1 MLLNNNSNL
10 QKYVNYSGVPKG
22 CDALLLAELVEQ
34 EHSKSA
40 ETVLV
45 ITGDDTDMLSTA
57 EAISFFGPKITVL
70 TLSAWDCLPYDRVP
84 PRHDIMAQRL
94 ATLSYLAN
102 SSLLNPT
109 VVVTTAGA
117 VLQKI
122 PNKEVIAQN
131 HFLAKTG
138 DTIDTEYLNNYLVS
152 NGYLRTETVREPS
165 EYSVRGGI
173 IDIFP
178 PGIENP
184 LRLDLFGDVLEYIRS
199 FDALTQRTISELK
212 TLKLTPAN
220 EIIISDGSWEMFRNG
235 YREVFGPVKN
245 NDHLFEA
252 INSKIRHPGMEHWG
266 PLFYE
271 SMSSIFDYV
280 SGSVVLGLQ
289 AEEAL
294 AARQDLITEYYNARL
309 LYKSSKEDVKSP
321 ENDFVYNP
329 LPPDFLYISDDN
341 WKSKLSKRETI
352 RLKSFQTPDSNQ
364 GTLAIG
370 GKSVDNFSEA
380 RKRQDIN
387 LLDAFAKRIQNNIE
401 SGDRVVISAYSKGSR
416 DRMVQLLHDHG
427 ISDAICVDTWFE
439 ACKSKIKQIPIF
451 VLGLE
456 TGFSVESLTIYSEK
470 DILGDRLVRKARRT
484 RRAENFIKEIGSLSK
499 GDYVVHVEHG
509 IGRFGGLETLKI
521 GGAPHDCLRLLY
533 ANDDK
538 LFLPVENLE
547 LLSRFGSQEAV
558 AQVDRLGGASWQ
570 ARRAKIKGKIKEI
583 ATELLRIAAE
593 RELKTGI
600 KLNPPQYYQEFC
612 SRFSFTETEDQA
624 RAINETNVSLSSGRP
639 MDRLICGDVGFGKTE
654 VALRAAFI
662 ASLNGFQVA
671 VVVPTT
677 LLARQHFKTFF
688 QRFEGFPVNIRQLS
702 RLISKQESNEVK
714 AGLAD
719 GTIDIVIG
727 THTLLGKS
735 IEFKDL
741 ALLIIDEEQHFGVT
755 QKEQLKKLRSDVHV
769 LTLSATPIPRTL
781 QLALTGVRELSL
793 IATPPIDRLS
803 VRTFVLPYDP
813 VSIREAIL
821 REHFRGGQTF
831 YVCPRIDDIPI
842 VFEKLEKLVPEIKV
856 IIAHGQM
863 APTVLEDV
871 MSSFYDGNYE
881 VLLCTNIIESG
892 LDLPSANTIII
903 HRADMFGLS
912 QLYQLRGRVGR
923 AKVRAYAYLTL
934 PSNRTLTEA
943 ARKRLDVMQTLDTLG
958 AGFSLASHDL
968 DIRGAGNLLGEEQ
981 TGHIREVGVE
991 LYQQML
997 EEAVAAER
1005 DNTTDDNKSED
1016 WTPVI
1021 TLGTPILIPDSYVSD
1036 LGLRLSLYRRIAT
1049 LVEPTD
1055 IDGFAAESI
1064 DRFGPLP
1071 IEMDNLLQLIK
1082 LKKLCHHAGVEK
1094 LDVGPKGAVISFKE
1108 NTFSNPEALI
1118 NFISDQ
1124 AGKVRVRP
1132 DQKLVYHREWS
1143 DEKQRLIGVRSMM
1156 LQLSKLAVVVS

>member
-1 MLLNNNSNL
+1 MLINSNTSFE
-10 QKYVNYSGVPKG
+10 KYLTYSGVPKG
-22 CDALLLAELVEQ
+22 CDALLLAELVKQ
-34 EHSKSA
+34 EHIKSPQP
-40 ETVLV
+40 VLV
-45 ITGDDTDMLSTA
+45 ITGDDADMISTA
-57 EAISFFGPKITVL
+57 DAISFFGAEITVL

-94 ATLSYLAN
+94 ATLSCLVN
-102 SSLLNPT
+102 SGLIGPT
-109 VVVTTAGA
+109 VVVTTAAA
-117 VLQKI
+117 VLQKM
-122 PNKEVIAQN
+122 PNKEVITKN
-131 HFLAKTG
+131 HFPANIG
-138 DTIDTEYLNNYLVS
+138 DTIDIEYLNSYLVS
-152 NGYLRTETVREPS
+152 NGYLRTETVREPG
-165 EYSVRGGI
+165 EYAVRGGI
-173 IDIFP
+173 IDIYP
-178 PGIENP
+178 AGIENP
-184 LRLDLFGDVLEYIRS
+184 LRLDLFGDTIEYIRS
-199 FDALTQRTISELK
+199 FDALTQRSISELK
-212 TLKLTPAN
+212 SFNLTPAN
-220 EIIISDGSWEMFRNG
+220 EIIISDDSWEMFRNK

-252 INSKIRHPGMEHWG
+252 ISTKNRHPGMEHWA

-271 SMSSIFDYV
+271 SMSTIFDYV
-280 SGSVVLGLQ
+280 SGNIILGLQ

-294 AARQDLITEYYNARL
+294 ISRQELIKDYYEARL
-309 LYKSSKEDVKSP
+309 LHISSKKSIQSS
-321 ENDFVYNP
+321 DDDIIYNP
-329 LPPDFLYISDDN
+329 LPPDFLYISSDS
-341 WKSKLSKRETI
+341 WKSNLSKREVIT
-352 RLKSFQTPDSNQ
+352 LSAFQTPNNIHKTYSVE
-364 GTLAIG
+364 GR
-370 GKSVDNFSEA
+370 SVDNFSEA

-387 LLDAFAKRIQNNIE
+387 LLDAFSKRVQKDIE
-401 SGDRVVISAYSKGSR
+401 KGIRVLISAYSKGSR
-416 DRMVQLLHDHG
+416 DRLVQLLNDHG
-427 ISDAICVDTWFE
+427 ISGAICVDTWLE
-439 ACKSKIKQIPIF
+439 ACDANIKHIPIF
-451 VLGLE
+451 VLGLD
-456 TGFSVESLTIYSEK
+456 TGFSIKPLTIYSEK

-484 RRAENFIKEIGSLSK
+484 RRAENFIKEIGSLTK
-499 GDYVVHVEHG
+499 GDYVVHVDHG

-547 LLSRFGSQEAV
+547 LLSRYGSQEAV
-558 AQVDRLGGASWQ
+558 AQVDRLGGAGWQ

-593 RELKTGI
+593 RELRSGT
-600 KLNPPQYYQEFC
+600 KLNTPQHYKEFC
-612 SRFSFTETEDQA
+612 SRFAFTETEDQA
-624 RAINETNVSLSSGRP
+624 RAINETNLSLSSGRP

-677 LLARQHFKTFF
+677 LLARQHFKTFV
-688 QRFEGFPVNIRQLS
+688 QRFEGFPINIRQLS
-702 RLISKQESNEVK
+702 RLVSKEESK
-714 AGLAD
+714 DIRIGLSD

-727 THTLLGKS
+727 THTLLGKN
-735 IEFKDL
+735 IEFKNL
-741 ALLIIDEEQHFGVT
+741 ALLIIDEEQHFGVS
-755 QKEQLKKLRSDVHV
+755 QKEQLKKLRTNVHV

-793 IATPPIDRLS
+793 IATPPVDRLS
-803 VRTFVLPYDP
+803 VRTFVLPYDS

-842 VFEKLEKLVPEIKV
+842 VFEKLEKLVPEIK
-856 IIAHGQM
+856 IIVAHGQM
-863 APTVLEDV
+863 ASKVLEDV
-871 MSSFYDGNYE
+871 MTSFYEGQYE

-934 PSNRTLTEA
+934 PPDQTLTES

-1005 DNTTDDNKSED
+1005 DKSSCSQPED

-1021 TLGTPILIPDSYVSD
+1021 TLGTPILIPENYISD
-1036 LGLRLSLYRRIAT
+1036 LGLRLSLYKRIAT

-1055 IDGFAAESI
+1055 IDSFAAESI

-1071 IEMDNLLQLIK
+1071 VEMDNLLQLVK
-1082 LKKLCHHAGVEK
+1082 LKKLCRNAGVEK
-1094 LDVGPKGAVISFKE
+1094 LDVGPKGAVISFRG
-1108 NTFSNPEALI
+1108 NSFNNPELLI
-1118 NFISDQ
+1118 NYINSQ
-1124 AGKVRVRP
+1124 QGKVRVRP
-1132 DQKLVYHREWS
+1132 DQKLVYNREWK
-1143 DEKQRLIGVRSMM
+1143 DEKQRLSGARQMM
-1156 LQLSKLAVVVS
+1156 IELSKLASVSS

>member
-1 MLLNNNSNL
+1 M
-10 QKYVNYSGVPKG
+10 
-22 CDALLLAELVEQ
+22 
-34 EHSKSA
+34 
-40 ETVLV
+40 
-45 ITGDDTDMLSTA
+45 
-57 EAISFFGPKITVL
+57 
-70 TLSAWDCLPYDRVP
+70 
-84 PRHDIMAQRL
+84 
-94 ATLSYLAN
+94 
-102 SSLLNPT
+102 
-109 VVVTTAGA
+109 
-117 VLQKI
+117 
-122 PNKEVIAQN
+122 
-131 HFLAKTG
+131 
-138 DTIDTEYLNNYLVS
+138 
-152 NGYLRTETVREPS
+152 
-165 EYSVRGGI
+165 
-173 IDIFP
+173 
-178 PGIENP
+178 
-184 LRLDLFGDVLEYIRS
+184 
-199 FDALTQRTISELK
+199 
-212 TLKLTPAN
+212 
-220 EIIISDGSWEMFRNG
+220 
-235 YREVFGPVKN
+235 
-245 NDHLFEA
+245 
-252 INSKIRHPGMEHWG
+252 
-266 PLFYE
+266 
-271 SMSSIFDYV
+271 
-280 SGSVVLGLQ
+280 
-289 AEEAL
+289 
-294 AARQDLITEYYNARL
+294 
-309 LYKSSKEDVKSP
+309 
-321 ENDFVYNP
+321 
-329 LPPDFLYISDDN
+329 
-341 WKSKLSKRETI
+341 
-352 RLKSFQTPDSNQ
+352 
-364 GTLAIG
+364 
-370 GKSVDNFSEA
+370 
-380 RKRQDIN
+380 
-387 LLDAFAKRIQNNIE
+387 
-401 SGDRVVISAYSKGSR
+401 
-416 DRMVQLLHDHG
+416 
-427 ISDAICVDTWFE
+427 
-439 ACKSKIKQIPIF
+439 
-451 VLGLE
+451 
-456 TGFSVESLTIYSEK
+456 
-470 DILGDRLVRKARRT
+470 
-484 RRAENFIKEIGSLSK
+484 
-499 GDYVVHVEHG
+499 
-509 IGRFGGLETLKI
+509 
-521 GGAPHDCLRLLY
+521 
-533 ANDDK
+533 
-538 LFLPVENLE
+538 
-547 LLSRFGSQEAV
+547 
-558 AQVDRLGGASWQ
+558 
-570 ARRAKIKGKIKEI
+570 
-583 ATELLRIAAE
+583 
-593 RELKTGI
+593 KTGI

-702 RLISKQESNEVK
+702 RLISKQESKEVK

-1005 DNTTDDNKSED
+1005 DNTTDNKSED

-1082 LKKLCHHAGVEK
+1082 LKKLCRHAGVEK

-1108 NTFSNPEALI
+1108 NAFINPEALI

-1132 DQKLVYHREWS
+1132 DHKLVYQREWS